1 MVPNRNVEG
10 SMNLIE
16 PQKDNHVIQEN
27 VMSVELFNRLQ
38 HNMIS
43 TNDIQNLQTDP
54 YQLNK

>member
-27 VMSVELFNRLQ
+27 VMSVELFDRLQ
-38 HNMIS
+38 CNM
-43 TNDIQNLQTDP
+43 TTDIQNLQTDP
-54 YQLNK
+54 YELNK